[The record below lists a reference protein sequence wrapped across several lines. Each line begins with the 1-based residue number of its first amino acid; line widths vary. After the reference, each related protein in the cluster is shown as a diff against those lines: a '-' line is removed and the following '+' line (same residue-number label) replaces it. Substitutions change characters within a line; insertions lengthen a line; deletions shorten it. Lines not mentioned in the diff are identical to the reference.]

1 MLYRRDTHVVELQMG
16 PSQPRL
22 EDACAPEHFDV
33 ARLPFVT
40 LLGKHNESLFLL
52 SHDYNDDHDVDD
64 DDNVV
69 LMIMMMNYL
78 LINFLLFCTKTI
90 ASNPESSECPLNGA
104 YSLLGPLGPPYL
116 MSRHKR
122 NHITNKHHHNATPFK
137 KHDSLSFRN
146 GETFEQTLH
155 PHERFNN
162 QRHRRDLSKCT
173 GTHKM
178 KRRLSIGCS
187 KDSIVEVHPQ
197 CSENGDEGKQ

>member
-1 MLYRRDTHVVELQMG
+1 MF
-16 PSQPRL
+16 S
-22 EDACAPEHFDV
+22 FF
-33 ARLPFVT
+33 FVQ
-40 LLGKHNESLFLL
+40 
-52 SHDYNDDHDVDD
+52 
-64 DDNVV
+64 
-69 LMIMMMNYL
+69 
-78 LINFLLFCTKTI
+78 TI

-173 GTHKM
+173 GTHKL

-197 CSENGDEGKQ
+197 CSENGDEGKCTALLLLLVTNQEFIINSLPFFCIVLRICLPWCLDRKSYNIYHCTSCWYKTWRMLNF

>member
-1 MLYRRDTHVVELQMG
+1 
-16 PSQPRL
+16 
-22 EDACAPEHFDV
+22 
-33 ARLPFVT
+33 
-40 LLGKHNESLFLL
+40 
-52 SHDYNDDHDVDD
+52 
-64 DDNVV
+64 
-69 LMIMMMNYL
+69 
-78 LINFLLFCTKTI
+78 
-90 ASNPESSECPLNGA
+90 
-104 YSLLGPLGPPYL
+104 

-162 QRHRRDLSKCT
+162 QRHRRDLTKCT

-187 KDSIVEVHPQ
+187 KDSIVEVYPQ
-197 CSENGDEGKQ
+197 CSENGDEGKLNILHFVVVLTNQEIIIICIFILRICLPWFLDRKSYNIYHCTSCWYKTWRMLNF

>member
-1 MLYRRDTHVVELQMG
+1 MT
-16 PSQPRL
+16 
-22 EDACAPEHFDV
+22 
-33 ARLPFVT
+33 
-40 LLGKHNESLFLL
+40 
-52 SHDYNDDHDVDD
+52 
-64 DDNVV
+64 
-69 LMIMMMNYL
+69 
-78 LINFLLFCTKTI
+78 
-90 ASNPESSECPLNGA
+90 GA

-162 QRHRRDLSKCT
+162 QRHRRDLTKCI

-197 CSENGDEGKQ
+197 CSENGDEGKTKQNKKYCNSFFWLLKKNKHTKFILFILP